1 MGPPANEKPYV
12 TQLERENPAILRI
25 ISMAT
30 SFPLQLALDVS
41 DCQTEAVEVFRP
53 FPIPVMVQ
61 PAIVTGTLNAA
72 I

>member
-1 MGPPANEKPYV
+1 
-12 TQLERENPAILRI
+12 
-25 ISMAT
+25 MAT

-61 PAIVTGTLNAA
+61 PAIMTGTLNAA